1 MSTRFRPLLA
11 AVCLLFATCLLT
23 AAPASAQ
30 QQPTVAQAAS
40 AKLDA
45 ARAKLTVVEKM
56 LAGQDISDT
65 ALQSLRN
72 DLDPVTQSAQDTLSE
87 LQPRLDEIKTRLDQL
102 GPKPAAGAPPEAAAV
117 AGERDEQQK
126 RFNDIDEQVKRAR
139 LLLVETEQVGN
150 SIVNRRRATFR
161 QALFQLSSSILSP
174 SLWISAVSELPRDAQ
189 AARSVIGDWLDNA
202 MTQLRGANGWFMAL
216 VVAAI
221 ALGYAIAKIV
231 ANRILSRKPTIKE
244 PTRLAKALAAIWVA
258 MVTAVVPIVAMM
270 LLIEAARAFNIVTPR
285 TEPVA
290 QVIFEAVR
298 RIAITAGVVRGLLA
312 PNNGD
317 WRLLDLTDETVERLA
332 RLAIAVAFI
341 VSGLKVIEA
350 FNDLVAANVRVS
362 VLLRAVVSVMVAVLM
377 IRALY
382 GVAPPP
388 DPADDCFGPPI
399 VPQRDWYAI
408 WRVCAWAVIAI
419 ILGAS
424 LIGYIALA
432 TFFVDQL
439 IWVTFVG
446 AAAFLLHII
455 ADDGLAGAF
464 QPQAAVG
471 RAIMNSIG
479 FKGDG
484 LLQLSVVLRGLVSV
498 ILWIVAALLVLAPW
512 GIESDDMLGSVRAA
526 FFGFQVGDLTIS
538 LATVFSALLLFIL
551 GFLITRAVQNWL
563 EGSLLPHTHLDLGL
577 RASIR
582 TSVGYAGVLLSL
594 GIAFAH
600 VGIGLEKIAIVAGA
614 LSIGIGFGLQSI
626 VNNFV
631 SGLILLWERAVR
643 VGDWIVVGDEQG
655 YVRRI
660 NVRSTEIET
669 FDRATMIV
677 PNSNMV
683 SGVVKNWVRSD
694 RVGRIKIP
702 VVVTMAADPDQ
713 VREVLLEAVKGQE
726 MVLKTP
732 APNVVF
738 ASMENVLKF
747 ELICFV
753 SDVEKSAKVRSD
765 LNFSILRCLRD
776 AKIEMNAPAPAP
788 VVVKLSN

>member
-1 MSTRFRPLLA
+1 MLNRLRPLIV
-11 AVCLLFATCLLT
+11 AVCLFITAGVLVGSALAQTT
-23 AAPASAQ
+23 AA
-30 QQPTVAQAAS
+30 TVG
-40 AKLDA
+40 AKIDA
-45 ARAKLTVVEKM
+45 ARASLSQVEKS
-56 LAGQDISDT
+56 LANQDLSDA
-65 ALQSLRN
+65 ALLGLRN
-72 DLDPVTQSAQDTLSE
+72 DLDPVTQSIQDALSE
-87 LQPRLDEIKTRLDQL
+87 LTPRLDEIKTRLDQL
-102 GPKPAAGAPPEAAAV
+102 GPKPAAGATPEAQGV
-117 AGERDEQQK
+117 TTERDDQQK
-126 RFNDIDEQVKRAR
+126 RFNDIDAQVKRGR
-139 LLLVETEQVGN
+139 LLLVQTEQVGN

-161 QALFQLSSSILSP
+161 QALFQLSSSILNP
-174 SLWISAVSELPRDAQ
+174 RLWISAVSELPRDAQ
-189 AARSVIGDWLDNA
+189 AARFVIGEWLDNA
-202 MTQLRGANGWFMAL
+202 AAQLRGSNGWIMAGL
-216 VVAAI
+216 VAAI
-221 ALGYAIAKIV
+221 ALGYAIAKML
-231 ANRILSRKPTIKE
+231 ANRILSRTPTIQE
-244 PTRLAKALAAIWVA
+244 PSRLAKALAAIWVA
-258 MVTAVVPIVAMM
+258 VVTAVVPIVATI
-270 LLIEAARAFNIVTPR
+270 LLIEVARAFNIVTPR

-298 RIAITAGVVRGLLA
+298 RIAITAGIVRGLLA
-312 PNNGD
+312 PSNSD

-332 RLAIAVAFI
+332 RLAIAVAVI

-362 VLLRAVVSVMVAVLM
+362 VLLRAVVAVIVGVLM
-377 IRALY
+377 VRALY

-399 VPQRDWYAI
+399 VPTRDWYAI
-408 WRVCAWAVIAI
+408 WRTCAWAVIAI

-446 AAAFLLHII
+446 AAAYLLYIV
-455 ADDGLAGAF
+455 AEDGLASAF

-479 FKGDG
+479 LKGDG
-484 LLQLSVVLRGLVSV
+484 LLQLSVVLRGLASV
-498 ILWIVAALLVLAPW
+498 ILWVVVALLILAPW

-538 LATVFSALLLFIL
+538 LATVFSALLLFIV

-582 TSVGYAGVLLSL
+582 TSVGYVGMLLSL
-594 GIAFAH
+594 GVALAH
-600 VGIGLEKIAIVAGA
+600 VGIGLDKLAIVAGA

-702 VVVTMAADPDQ
+702 VVVTMAADPDH
-713 VREVLLEAVKGQE
+713 VREVLLGCVKGQE
-726 MVLKTP
+726 MVLATP
-732 APNVVF
+732 QPSVVF
-738 ASMENVLKF
+738 ASMENVLRF
-747 ELICFV
+747 ELVCFV

-765 LNFSILRCLRD
+765 LNFKILRCLRD

-788 VVVKLSN
+788 IVVKVSN